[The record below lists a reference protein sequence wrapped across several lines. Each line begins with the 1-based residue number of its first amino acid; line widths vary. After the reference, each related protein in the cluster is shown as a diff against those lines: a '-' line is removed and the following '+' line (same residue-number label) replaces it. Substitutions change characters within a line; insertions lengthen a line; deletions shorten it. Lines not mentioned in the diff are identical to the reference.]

1 PTSTLYPY
9 TTLFRSAI
17 RCFDT
22 QYRNRS
28 QWTMQRCFDTLYRM
42 DELEKVD
49 QADKQYRASKAA
61 ADRDKEALFETW
73 VNAARA
79 GHTADHIAA
88 RSAFTAAHIRR
99 ILRDRGIEPLPP

>member
-1 PTSTLYPY
+1 
-9 TTLFRSAI
+9 
-17 RCFDT
+17 
-22 QYRNRS
+22 
-28 QWTMQRCFDTLYRM
+28 MQRCFDTLYRM

-99 ILRDRGIEPLPP
+99 ILRDRGIEPLPPGPKRKTRRLKEEK